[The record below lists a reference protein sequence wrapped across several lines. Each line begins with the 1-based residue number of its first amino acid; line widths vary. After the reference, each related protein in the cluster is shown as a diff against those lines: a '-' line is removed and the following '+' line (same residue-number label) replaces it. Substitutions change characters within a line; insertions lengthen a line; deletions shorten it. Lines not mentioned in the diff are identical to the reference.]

1 MTDNHHLRSTA
12 SPTAPVEPEQE
23 HGPAQTQAPD
33 ETTSRTRAG
42 ALWAGIIVSAVV
54 LIVLL
59 TFIVQNSNP
68 VEISFLVWVATL
80 PAGVAL
86 RAAAVAGILIVA
98 IPGSSRMVQL
108 RRAIRRPDRGRPGPG
123 QKR

>member
-1 MTDNHHLRSTA
+1 MSQNHHLRSTA
-12 SPTAPVEPEQE
+12 SPTAPKPEQE
-23 HGPAQTQAPD
+23 HGPAKAPD
-33 ETTSRTRAG
+33 ETAPRTRAG

-68 VEISFLVWVATL
+68 FEIYFLVWVTTL

-86 RAAAVAGILIVA
+86 LAAAVAGILIVA
-98 IPGSSRMVQL
+98 IPGSSRMIQL
-108 RRAIRRPDRGRPGPG
+108 RRATRRPHDQGRPRSG
-123 QKR
+123 QKP

>member
-1 MTDNHHLRSTA
+1 MTENHHLRSA
-12 SPTAPVEPEQE
+12 ISPTAPEEPEQE
-23 HGPAQTQAPD
+23 HSPAQAPD

-59 TFIVQNSNP
+59 TFIVQNGNP
-68 VEISFLVWVATL
+68 VEINFLVWATTL

-86 RAAAVAGILIVA
+86 LVAAVAGILIGA

-108 RRAIRRPDRGRPGPG
+108 RRATRRPHNRGRPRSGRK
-123 QKR
+123 Q

>member
-23 HGPAQTQAPD
+23 HGPAPAPAPAPD

-68 VEISFLVWVATL
+68 VEIYFLVWAATL

-86 RAAAVAGILIVA
+86 LAAAVAGILIVA
-98 IPGSSRMVQL
+98 IPGSSRMMQL
-108 RRAIRRPDRGRPGPG
+108 RRALRRPDRGRPA
-123 QKR
+123 